1 MSAKHYVML
10 PFIRWYF
17 FRPNP
22 ILNPLDTG
30 VTIMSYPANLA
41 VGGVSKKGWLLPSRK
56 WSNLFSPGVI
66 KNILVVFIGIELRDG
81 REQWRESKI

>member
-1 MSAKHYVML
+1 MSAKTLCHAA
-10 PFIRWYF
+10 FIRWYI

-56 WSNLFSPGVI
+56 
-66 KNILVVFIGIELRDG
+66 
-81 REQWRESKI
+81 

>member
-1 MSAKHYVML
+1 MSAKTLCHAA
-10 PFIRWYF
+10 FIRWYI

-41 VGGVSKKGWLLPSRK
+41 VGYEISTAGLDVPKRQDDLPY
-56 WSNLFSPGVI
+56 
-66 KNILVVFIGIELRDG
+66 
-81 REQWRESKI
+81 